1 MPFSSLF
8 ILFTVYSFIGWTLET
23 IYCSILSQKFIY
35 RGFLVGPVC
44 PIYGFGALGIVL
56 VLWPFKNHPEL
67 IFIFGTIM
75 TSVLEYAVSFLLE
88 KIFKKSWWDYSD
100 RKFNINGRVCLL
112 NSSFFGGLS
121 LLLIYVLHP
130 LSGRLLAGIP
140 ETLLPYLAAVLVL
153 VFAIDLFV
161 SVRNALDFNREMY
174 KLSELTDII
183 ERKRDELKSSMD
195 AFRDEQKEKLEG
207 ELSSLLEM
215 QEESLTLF
223 LRKMHRILDAFPH
236 MRLQRKDKLSLRDR
250 LLSYRWKK

>member
-1 MPFSSLF
+1 MSVSSLF
-8 ILFTVYSFIGWTLET
+8 ILFMLYSFVGWSIET
-23 IYCSILSQKFIY
+23 IYCSILSQKFVY

-44 PIYGFGALGIVL
+44 PIYGFGALGIIFIL
-56 VLWPFKNHPEL
+56 APFKNHPEL
-67 IFIFGTIM
+67 IFICGTIM

-130 LSGRLLAGIP
+130 LSGKLLVRIP
-140 ETLLPYLAAVLVL
+140 ETFLPYLAAAIGL
-153 VFAIDLFV
+153 VFAVDIFV
-161 SVRNALDFNREMY
+161 SVRNTIDFNREMY

-183 ERKRDELKSSMD
+183 EHKRDELKSAVD
-195 AFRDEQKEKLEG
+195 AFREEQKEKLEG
-207 ELSSLLEM
+207 ELSSLLET

-236 MRLQRKDKLSLRDR
+236 MRLQRKDKLSLHDR